1 LSNLYKRWKIQ
12 LWYELVPCTCSH
24 SKIYISS
31 LMCNQWPPS
40 FASVAQTNALSQVMI
55 LQHNKTPKQHMPDT
69 EDAVVISL
77 ETLDPPSTCLDHWSN
92 TQSVAGSTKMR
103 SGNGSLA
110 VTMNASAQFI
120 TQWNFYTC
128 GKIEQTHQHA
138 SAFLQ
143 NNGALVEQMSFIQH
157 CSESSI
163 CMTLGTNHYNLIT
176 TTEGINNTIYLH
188 LLGRVLQNQMCQG
201 HQMLPSTCCN
211 KSKCLNTVLESSYK
225 CTL

>member
-1 LSNLYKRWKIQ
+1 VTSQFCFCGPNKCFASSYDSSAQQNPQTTYARHRSW
-12 LWYELVPCTCSH
+12 CSH
-24 SKIYISS
+24 FTGNFWTLRPSVWTTEATPGAS
-31 LMCNQWPPS
+31 L
-40 FASVAQTNALSQVMI
+40 VAQ
-55 LQHNKTPKQHMPDT
+55 K
-69 EDAVVISL
+69 
-77 ETLDPPSTCLDHWSN
+77 W
-92 TQSVAGSTKMR
+92 G
-103 SGNGSLA
+103 SGNGSLVA
-110 VTMNASAQFI
+110 TMNASAQFL

-128 GKIEQTHQHA
+128 GKIEQIHQRA

-176 TTEGINNTIYLH
+176 TEGINNTIYLH
-188 LLGRVLQNQMCQG
+188 LLSRVLQNQMCQG